1 MEVHRFES
9 VWAVVSVVLIVAWIG
24 TVTYGA
30 IGPGIAMVDDGG
42 GEIDSASVAEARS
55 PVNNVTFDQV
65 EGFEAPGVYNGSG
78 EDDYDVYVVAYQF
91 GFAPGSEDPIEV
103 PEGANVTFYMTSE
116 DVVHGFELAG
126 TNVNTMAIPG
136 QIAKFTVEFEETGT
150 HGIICHE
157 YCGAQHH
164 NMAGQLQV
172 VNASE
177 FGGGN

>member
-30 IGPGIAMVDDGG
+30 IGPGIAMIDDSG
-42 GEIDSASVAEARS
+42 GETDADLIGEARTNDS
-55 PVNNVTFDQV
+55 VSFDRID
-65 EGFEAPGVYNGSG
+65 GFRAPGVYNASG
-78 EDDYDVYVVAYQF
+78 ENSYDVYVVAYQF
-91 GFAPGSEDPIEV
+91 AFDPGTGDPIEI
-103 PEGANVTFYMTSE
+103 PKGANVTFYLTSE
-116 DVVHGFELAG
+116 DVVHGLELAG

-136 QIAKFTVEFEETGT
+136 QIAQFSVEFEEEGT

-172 VNASE
+172 VNESE
-177 FGGGN
+177 FGGVS

>member
-30 IGPGIAMVDDGG
+30 IGPGIAMVDGSG
-42 GEIDSASVAEARS
+42 GEADAALIEKARTNDSVS
-55 PVNNVTFDQV
+55 FDEV
-65 EGFEAPGVYNGSG
+65 DGFRAPGVYNGTG
-78 EDDYDVYVVAYQF
+78 ENSYNVYVVAYQF
-91 GFAPGSEDPIEV
+91 AFEPGSIDPIRV
-103 PEGANVTFYMTSE
+103 PKGANVTFYLTSE
-116 DVVHGFELAG
+116 DVVHGFELVG

-136 QIAKFTVEFEETGT
+136 QIGQFTVEFEEAGT
-150 HGIICHE
+150 YGIICNE

-164 NMAGQLQV
+164 NMAGQLRV
-172 VNASE
+172 VNESE

>member
-30 IGPGIAMVDDGG
+30 IGPGIAMIDGEG
-42 GEIDSASVAEARS
+42 GEIDSASVGEARN
-55 PVNNVTFDQV
+55 PANNVTFDEV
-65 EGFEAPGVYNGSG
+65 DSFRAPGVYAADG
-78 EDDYDVYVVAYQF
+78 ENSYDVYLVAYQF
-91 GFAPGSEDPIEV
+91 GFEPGSGDPIEV
-103 PEGANVTFYMTSE
+103 PAGATVTFHMTSE
-116 DVVHGFELAG
+116 DVVHGFELVG

-136 QIAKFTVEFEETGT
+136 QIAQFSVEFEETGT

>member
-30 IGPGIAMVDDGG
+30 IGPGIAMIDDSG
-42 GEIDSASVAEARS
+42 GEVDADRIADEEY
-55 PVNNVTFDQV
+55 DQV
-65 EGFEAPGVYNGSG
+65 DGFRAPGVYNGSG
-78 EDDYDVYVVAYQF
+78 ANDYEVYVVSYQF
-91 GFAPGSEDPIEV
+91 AFEPGSIDPIEV
-103 PEGANVTFYMTSE
+103 PAGSTVTFYLTSE

-126 TNVNTMAIPG
+126 TNVNSMAIPG
-136 QIAKFTVEFEETGT
+136 QIAKFTVEFDETGT
-150 HGIICHE
+150 YGIVCHE

-164 NMAGQLQV
+164 NMAGQLRV

-177 FGGGN
+177 FGGGT